1 MVVVQILINKFHQI
15 YFIIIINDH
24 FHFHKFIVNLQHHH
38 HQNLNLIIRHYIKK
52 ISQIVN
58 VLDVIIKNHF
68 AKIVKQNEK
77 KFQILNNILLNLVL
91 I

>member
-1 MVVVQILINKFHQI
+1 MAVVQILINKFHQI

-38 HQNLNLIIRHYIKK
+38 HQNLNLIIRYYIKK

-58 VLDVIIKNHF
+58 VLDVIIKNLPM
-68 AKIVKQNEK
+68 KILNRNELK
-77 KFQILNNILLNLVL
+77 SRIVNNILLNLVL